1 MTSYKPRR
9 AVRVL
14 GLVPRPLSCLLLTG
28 ARSIW
33 LQALSNQALQ
43 AQPEILPGNETGGW
57 QMLRASGRSQ
67 YARSRTKVDPQRDH
81 RTLTGRA
88 FLTVQYAA
96 GAFPP
101 LASTSKPPATHPPTP
116 ASTEPLSA
124 FNQPRSCVRTKEPV
138 KE

>member
-33 LQALSNQALQ
+33 LQALCNQALQ

-101 LASTSKPPATHPPTP
+101 PSPPHLNPQPPTP
-116 ASTEPLSA
+116 QHPPALSHSVHLTSLA
-124 FNQPRSCVRTKEPV
+124 AAYALKSL
-138 KE
+138 